1 MKTSDLMATLDDIAD
16 AVVRLDG
23 QGKCVTMNQAAVQ
36 IFRRL
41 GRDPGRTIG
50 KSVWELFPDLKGTV
64 AEQQLR
70 RALDDQRPIQDEL
83 YSPADQRWYDTQGF
97 PSSPGV
103 VLIFRDITEWKTGHP
118 QSPITPAKLF
128 RPSHTTRPQLTRTAA
143 QGTPKSSN
151 HRGPCGTAPGLRRR
165 FLPSGY

>member
-1 MKTSDLMATLDDIAD
+1 MATLDDIAD

-103 VLIFRDITEWKTGHP
+103 VLIFRDITEWKTGQLLRAQSHP
-118 QSPITPAKLF
+118 LSSLGHRIP
-128 RPSHTTRPQLTRTAA
+128 RPQLTRTAA

-165 FLPSGY
+165 FLPSAY